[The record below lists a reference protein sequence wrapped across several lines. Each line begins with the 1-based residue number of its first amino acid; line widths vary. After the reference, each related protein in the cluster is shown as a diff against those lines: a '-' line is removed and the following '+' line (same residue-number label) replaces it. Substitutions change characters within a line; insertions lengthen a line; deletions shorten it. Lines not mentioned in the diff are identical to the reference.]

1 MKTIFN
7 KKKRIQENQILKKKV
22 CRTIRNFFEYADL
35 KASIISFGITDVSVE
50 QNKKEMKIT
59 ITLER
64 PGLLIGKH
72 GRVINALETHLKGV
86 FSMDVSISIKESKL
100 WV

>member
-7 KKKRIQENQILKKKV
+7 RKKRIREAALKKKV
-22 CRTIRNFFEYADL
+22 CRTIRTFFEYSDFNVSL
-35 KASIISFGITDVSVE
+35 ISMGITDVSVE

-64 PGLLIGKH
+64 PGLLIGKK
-72 GRVINALETHLKGV
+72 GRVIDALETYLKDA
-86 FSMDVSISIKESKL
+86 FDTTVSIIIEESKL
-100 WV
+100 WC